1 VTTYNSI
8 NNAAARGT
16 RNLILGIGAGNTT
29 YDAGCENNLFIG
41 PFSGVGLTSNAA
53 NNVGLGYASLTSVT
67 TGSRNCGYGVASLIT
82 LINGS
87 FNYAFGNGAG
97 SNYIS
102 NESSNIVI
110 GNPGVLT
117 DSHKI
122 RIGQSGSSD
131 DQQDDCY
138 IAGISTNSV
147 TDTTGLKYVT
157 VNTSTDNIQCVE
169 AFGTKTTFY
178 DTPGNFLWTKDSRTK
193 YVKAYGWNGGAGGG
207 SGRKDASSHA
217 GGGAGGSGGSCFII
231 EGPSS
236 FFDATA
242 DVVVASGGIG
252 APSVTVSGN
261 DGNTGG
267 DGGVSFFGFMSV
279 PQYVPGGA
287 GGLDS
292 TDQTAANGNRCV
304 TQAGFFAQ
312 AGKGGTGKGLG
323 NGGNG
328 VDGGL
333 ISGNI
338 LIPTGG
344 GGGAGDVLAT
354 AYDGGA
360 GGNMLTSTGT
370 NFVVGGVQGFNNN
383 TQYNGGVGHS
393 APTGASAGGVM
404 FGGTGGGGGTAP
416 GMDFTITVAG
426 AGGKGGFPGGG
437 GGGGSAGVATRWDSG
452 PGGAGGDGRVIVI
465 EFF

>member
-1 VTTYNSI
+1 MTIFNAI
-8 NNAAARGT
+8 NNGT
-16 RNLILGIGAGNTT
+16 SGTNSTRLGLNSGR
-29 YDAGCENNLFIG
+29 LFA
-41 PFSGVGLTSNAA
+41 SSATD
-53 NNVGLGYASLTSVT
+53 NVCLGHNSLTSLVST
-67 TGSRNCGYGVASLIT
+67 SRNTSIGASSLIA
-82 LINGS
+82 LVSGN
-87 FNYAFGNGAG
+87 FNIAAGYESG
-97 SNYIS
+97 SNYFS
-102 NESSNIVI
+102 SESSNIII
-110 GNPGVLT
+110 GSFGVVGDNNT
-117 DSHKI
+117 I
-122 RIGQSGSSD
+122 RIGASGSSD
-131 DQQDDCY
+131 QQQDTTY
-138 IAGISTNSV
+138 IAGISTSAV
-147 TDTTGLKYVT
+147 TDTTGLKFVT
-157 VNTSTDNIQCVE
+157 INTSTDQIQCVE
-169 AFGTKTTFY
+169 AINTKTTY
-178 DTPGNFLWTKDSRTK
+178 YNTPGTFLWTKDARTK
-193 YVKAYGWNGGAGGG
+193 YIKAYGWNGGAGGG

-217 GGGAGGSGGSCFII
+217 GGGAGGSGGSVFII
-231 EGPSS
+231 EGPGE

-242 DVVVASGGIG
+242 DVVVAVGGTG
-252 APSVTVSGN
+252 GVSVTTTGNGNSG
-261 DGNTGG
+261 TE
-267 DGGVSFFGFMSV
+267 GGVSFFGFMSV

-292 TDQTAANGNRCV
+292 TDQTAADGNRCV
-304 TQAGFFAQ
+304 TQAGFFPQ

-370 NFVVGGVQGFNNN
+370 NFVLGGIQGFNNN
-383 TQYNGGVGHS
+383 TQYNGQDGND

-452 PGGAGGDGRVIVI
+452 PGGDGGDGRVIVI